1 VLEASGSTFHCFFS
15 KLKFS
20 SYTITFVYPS
30 RFATIDSST
39 MNQVYHIQYD
49 DSFAEL
55 PSTAPRN
62 HPHILDLS
70 TYRDNDGTVSTDIQ
84 LQDAIVTVLHK
95 ISDTTLSD
103 FLNFTKAFRIVF
115 ENKSEPRGN
124 RVFIM
129 RKDNEVLVS
138 HK

>member
-1 VLEASGSTFHCFFS
+1 MNE
-15 KLKFS
+15 
-20 SYTITFVYPS
+20 VY
-30 RFATIDSST
+30 R
-39 MNQVYHIQYD
+39 IQYD

-70 TYRDNDGTVSTDIQ
+70 TYREHDGIVSTDIQ
-84 LQDAIVTVLHK
+84 LQDAIATVLHK

-103 FLNFTKAFRIVF
+103 FLDFTKAFRIVF